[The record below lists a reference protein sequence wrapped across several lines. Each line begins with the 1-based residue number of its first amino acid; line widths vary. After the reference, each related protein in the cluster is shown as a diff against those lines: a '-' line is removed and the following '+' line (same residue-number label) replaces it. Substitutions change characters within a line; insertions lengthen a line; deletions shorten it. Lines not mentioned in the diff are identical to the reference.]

1 MFLEPGFLGT
11 RAAFFMDMV
20 TLYFALLP
28 FLLGMSIRQAIIG
41 NITLHFR
48 SQIAI
53 LLLTMAMVIVFELG
67 VRISGG
73 FIEYVK
79 FSPISYDFFLIY
91 MAVHIFV
98 ALMSVG
104 GWIYLIITSYKTYLK
119 YGREGMGQHR
129 RMGKWIFAAMTLTSL
144 MGCSIYLFLF
154 VV

>member
-11 RAAFFMDMV
+11 RAAFFMDLV
-20 TLYFALLP
+20 TLYFAILP
-28 FLLGMSIRQAIIG
+28 FLLGFSIRQAVIG
-41 NITLHFR
+41 NINLHFR
-48 SQIAI
+48 SQIVI
-53 LLLTMAMVIVFELG
+53 LLLTMAMVIVFEVG

-79 FSPISYDFFLIY
+79 LSTVSYDFFLIY

-104 GWIYLIITSYKTYLK
+104 GWIYLMITSYKTYAK
-119 YGREGMGQHR
+119 YGRDGMKQHR
-129 RMGKWIFAAMTLTSL
+129 RMGKWIFAALTLTSL

-154 VV
+154 VI

>member
-20 TLYFALLP
+20 TIYFAILP
-28 FLLGMSIRQAIIG
+28 FLLGLSIRQAVIG

-48 SQIAI
+48 SQILI
-53 LLLTMAMVIVFELG
+53 LLLTLVMVIIFELG

-73 FIEYVK
+73 FLEYVK
-79 FSPISYDFFLIY
+79 FSSISYDFFLIY

-104 GWIYLIITSYKTYLK
+104 GWIYLIITSYKTYSK
-119 YGREGMGQHR
+119 SGREGMKGHR
-129 RMGKWIFAAMTLTSL
+129 RMGKWIFAALTLTSL

-154 VV
+154 VI